1 MTFLTFRPAASGLG
15 AARLSATPCTR
26 PAATALSTL
35 VLTLIA
41 AGLAPSALA
50 APAAP
55 RATKAPTPADLQ
67 KQIDAMR
74 QSYDARIQALESQLQ
89 SAQRALQ
96 AQATSAPAQPPT
108 ATDAS
113 GITPPAHAANAALP
127 ADAPLAATPASAN
140 GFNPQVSLNLSGTY
154 ASLQRDPTTWQPSG
168 FLPAGGEAPARG
180 FNLGESELT
189 FSAHIDP
196 WFFGALTL
204 AVSPE
209 NEIAAEEAF
218 IQTTALPTGLKLKAG
233 RFYAG
238 LGYLNEQHAHTWD
251 FVDAPLAYQAF
262 LGGQYKQEGVQARW
276 LAPTEQ
282 FIELSAEL
290 GRGAGF
296 PGTERNRNGAGA
308 VVLAARTGGDVGNS
322 HSWRAGLS
330 WLRSQAQDR
339 SWDTTDL
346 AGQSITNAFTGSSQL
361 WVLDGVWKWAP
372 NGNATRTSFKLQGE
386 YFRRKETGDVAY
398 DTADVSGAGSPL
410 SAYRSVQSGWY
421 LQGIYQFMP
430 GWRVGLRH
438 DQLDSGSV
446 NHFAHATYL
455 AHTHASPRRNSLM
468 LDWSLSEFSRWRIQL
483 SDDRSREGIT
493 DRQLFLQYQMSLG
506 AHGAHSY

>member
-1 MTFLTFRPAASGLG
+1 
-15 AARLSATPCTR
+15 
-26 PAATALSTL
+26 
-35 VLTLIA
+35 
-41 AGLAPSALA
+41 
-50 APAAP
+50 
-55 RATKAPTPADLQ
+55 
-67 KQIDAMR
+67 
-74 QSYDARIQALESQLQ
+74 
-89 SAQRALQ
+89 
-96 AQATSAPAQPPT
+96 
-108 ATDAS
+108 
-113 GITPPAHAANAALP
+113 
-127 ADAPLAATPASAN
+127 
-140 GFNPQVSLNLSGTY
+140 VSLILSGSY
-154 ASLQRDPTTWQPSG
+154 ASLQRDPATWQPSG
-168 FLPAGGEAPARG
+168 FVPGGGEAAARG
-180 FNLGESELT
+180 FNLGESEVTL
-189 FSAHIDP
+189 SANIDP

-218 IQTTALPTGLKLKAG
+218 IQTTALPDGLKLKVG

-282 FIELSAEL
+282 FLEFSAEL
-290 GRGAGF
+290 GKGASF
-296 PGTERNRNGAGA
+296 PGTDRNRNGAGS
-308 VVLAARTGGDVGNS
+308 VVLATHTGGDVGDS

-330 WLRSQAQDR
+330 WMRSQAQDR

-346 AGQSITNAFTGSSQL
+346 AGQTVSNAFTGSSQL

-386 YFRRKETGDVAY
+386 YVRRRETGDVAY

-446 NHFAHATYL
+446 NYFANAAYL
-455 AHTHASPRRNSLM
+455 ANADASPRRNSLM

-483 SDDRSREGIT
+483 SDDRSREGTT